1 MHIILCCHLKGMFIH
16 WPNFVCQMA
25 QTRFLLHL
33 SAVKFSHLNI
43 PGILMDSWNRQWKKC
58 YSLTF
63 QVSKYLVMVSHL
75 VKFMS
80 HQWLYNQCQKNKSS
94 SLSGKIFMGKFLEII
109 SGWSQIQSEV
119 VEDKT
124 VHLTML
130 SLFWCY
136 MLTIKT
142 N

>member
-1 MHIILCCHLKGMFIH
+1 
-16 WPNFVCQMA
+16 
-25 QTRFLLHL
+25 
-33 SAVKFSHLNI
+33 
-43 PGILMDSWNRQWKKC
+43 
-58 YSLTF
+58 
-63 QVSKYLVMVSHL
+63 MVSHL

-130 SLFWCY
+130 SLF
-136 MLTIKT
+136 
-142 N
+142 